1 MAKLTKPTNAKALA
15 TFCSKV
21 AAEKIANDIVVMDLT
36 NYETAPADFFVICS
50 SDSANQSIAITD
62 FLLRQSK
69 NVGLDKPKVE
79 GDIVADWILIDF
91 FDVVVHIM
99 LKEIRNFYQLE
110 KLWKD
115 AVFYKFNEETS
126 KLKKVTVKETQ
137 TN

>member
-1 MAKLTKPTNAKALA
+1 
-15 TFCSKV
+15 
-21 AAEKIANDIVVMDLT
+21 MDLT
-36 NYETAPADFFVICS
+36 NYETAPTDFFVICS

-69 NVGLDKPKVE
+69 NVGLDRPKVE

-115 AVFYKFNEETS
+115 AIFYEFNVETS
-126 KLKKVTVKETQ
+126 KLKKETAR
-137 TN
+137 NNRVMN

>member
-1 MAKLTKPTNAKALA
+1 VAKLTKPTNAKALA

-50 SDSANQSIAITD
+50 SDSVNQSIAITD